1 MLMKTRTEPI
11 DFCVIEPKHEEIHK
25 RLENWARW
33 VQGGPGGSNVAPMF
47 RLYRPDNF
55 ERGAMG
61 TPVDG
66 TDAQRLAK
74 AMHQVPVSNRA
85 ALNWSYVKPVAPAK
99 VCKTLGLSMEG
110 LALAVRDGRQM
121 LINLRA

>member
-1 MLMKTRTEPI
+1 MLMKVKTLAV
-11 DFCVIEPKHEEIHK
+11 DFCLIEAKHEEIHK

-33 VQGGPGGSNVAPMF
+33 VKGGPGGSTVAPMF

-61 TPVDG
+61 LPVDG
-66 TDAQRLAK
+66 TDAQRVAK
-74 AMHQVPVSNRA
+74 AMHQVPVANRV

-110 LALAVRDGRQM
+110 LAIAVRDGRQM

>member
-1 MLMKTRTEPI
+1 MLMKVRTEV
-11 DFCVIEPKHEEIHK
+11 DFCLIEPKHEEIHK

-33 VQGGPGGSNVAPMF
+33 CQGGPAGANASPMF

-55 ERGAMG
+55 ERGPIG

-66 TDAQRLAK
+66 TDAQRIAK
-74 AMHQVPVSNRA
+74 GMHLVPVANRV

-99 VCKTLGLSMEG
+99 VCKTLGLSMEA

-121 LINLRA
+121 LINIRA